1 MVNSNAVSGSTAAGR
16 GFLNRNAIKYIL
28 VVLMLLDHT
37 CFVFQAQLP
46 AAVYAVVHTLSRVVA
61 PTMAF
66 FVAEGFLHTSDRTKY
81 RRRMGIFALI
91 SWLPCVAL
99 FISREE
105 LAATPFIVI
114 FHSILSSFYLALVA
128 LSVWESEK
136 FKNGF
141 ESFVRVACMVKNFR
155 KLRIGQIGLRPGPF
169 YSVIWNEGELL
180 EQFGIKMIPIN
191 LEMVRKRMNA
201 VLEENPPEVDEVEK
215 QWEHK
220 ERSEKKKKKKEVL
233 HLSSDNRLSALP
245 FSSHKNQ

>member
-16 GFLNRNAIKYIL
+16 VFLSRNAIKYIL

-136 FKNGF
+136 FKKGMKIF
-141 ESFVRVACMVKNFR
+141 LVVLICLASCLTDMPVVGVLA
-155 KLRIGQIGLRPGPF
+155 PF
-169 YSVIWNEGELL
+169 FQYVY
-180 EQFGIKMIPIN
+180 
-191 LEMVRKRMNA
+191 R
-201 VLEENPPEVDEVEK
+201 
-215 QWEHK
+215 
-220 ERSEKKKKKKEVL
+220 
-233 HLSSDNRLSALP
+233 DNRKKRYITVGLSYIVMLLSIPRQGWMQLGMLLTIPFIMLCYNGKGGSRSGFNKWFFYIFFPVHMLILALIKW
-245 FSSHKNQ
+245 FLI